1 MNIKEATEQIE
12 GAIEAYLAKDNRG
25 LYLIPFRMQRPIIM
39 LGPPGV
45 GKTAVV
51 EQIAD
56 RMGINFVSYSIT
68 HHTRQSALG
77 LPFIEHAE
85 FDGQEYSVS
94 NTPCRRS
101 SQPSIALGRK
111 AALTRAFSFSTR

>member
-1 MNIKEATEQIE
+1 MNIKEASEQIE
-12 GAIEAYLAKDNRG
+12 GAIKAYLAKDDHG

-45 GKTAVV
+45 GKTAIV

-56 RMGINFVSYSIT
+56 RAGINYVSYSIT

-77 LPFIEHAE
+77 LPFIA
-85 FDGQEYSVS
+85 GG
-94 NTPCRRS
+94 
-101 SQPSIALGRK
+101 GR
-111 AALTRAFSFSTR
+111 